1 MLKVDNNKTKEMYK
15 ISNKDITISADI
27 SVLLSTWLTLNKY
40 YTFVFFIVVDH
51 TMYFLDEFQMGFSR
65 WDFLILRN
73 VSSKIYLFHQS

>member
-1 MLKVDNNKTKEMYK
+1 MLKVDNNITKEMYK

-40 YTFVFFIVVDH
+40 YTFVFFIVVDY

-65 WDFLILRN
+65 
-73 VSSKIYLFHQS
+73 

>member
-1 MLKVDNNKTKEMYK
+1 MLKVDNNKTNEMYK

-40 YTFVFFIVVDH
+40 YTFVFFIVVDY

-65 WDFLILRN
+65 
-73 VSSKIYLFHQS
+73 

>member
-1 MLKVDNNKTKEMYK
+1 MLKVDNNETKEMYK

-40 YTFVFFIVVDH
+40 YTFVFFIVVDY

-65 WDFLILRN
+65 
-73 VSSKIYLFHQS
+73 

>member
-40 YTFVFFIVVDH
+40 YTCVFFIVVDY

-65 WDFLILRN
+65 
-73 VSSKIYLFHQS
+73 

>member
-40 YTFVFFIVVDH
+40 YTFVFFIVVDY

-73 VSSKIYLFHQS
+73 FSSKIYLFHQS

>member
-15 ISNKDITISADI
+15 TSNKDITISADI

-40 YTFVFFIVVDH
+40 YTFVFFIVVDY

-65 WDFLILRN
+65 
-73 VSSKIYLFHQS
+73 

>member
-40 YTFVFFIVVDH
+40 YTFVFFIVVDY
-51 TMYFLDEFQMGFSR
+51 TMYFLDDFQMGFSR
-65 WDFLILRN
+65 
-73 VSSKIYLFHQS
+73 

>member
-40 YTFVFFIVVDH
+40 YTFVFFIVVDY
-51 TMYFLDEFQMGFSR
+51 TMYFLDEFQMGFFR
-65 WDFLILRN
+65 
-73 VSSKIYLFHQS
+73 

>member
-15 ISNKDITISADI
+15 ISNKVITISADI

-40 YTFVFFIVVDH
+40 YTFVFFIVVDY

-65 WDFLILRN
+65 
-73 VSSKIYLFHQS
+73 